1 MPATRAAMGA
11 RGAPARKAVLKAR
24 AADMASREEMDC
36 GLGELAELALGVEVL
51 RCTVSRSGLGAD

>member
-36 GLGELAELALGVEVL
+36 GFGELAEPAWVSKCCDAQFLGPVLAG
-51 RCTVSRSGLGAD
+51 